1 MFAAI
6 QVLWAAIYGKMEG
19 REATLN
25 VIYRL
30 GLFMLIG
37 LISTHLMR
45 AVIIRLKTVK
55 QLLAKQVAQ
64 FFFLSTGFSLLAGG
78 VYYSL
83 CRYWDLLNGFER
95 AFIDR
100 FIIIILST
108 AFYFFILIFIW
119 ILVYFIVHY
128 IAQERKTQTGI
139 AGFDR

>member
-1 MFAAI
+1 MLAAI
-6 QVLWAAIYGKMEG
+6 QILWAAIYGKMEG

-30 GLFMLIG
+30 GLFILVG

-55 QLLAKQVAQ
+55 KSLTKQFVQ
-64 FFFLSTGFSLLAGG
+64 FFFLSTSFSLLAGG
-78 VYYSL
+78 AYYLL

-100 FIIIILST
+100 FVILILNT
-108 AFYFFILIFIW
+108 TYFFFILIFIW
-119 ILVYFIVHY
+119 ILVYFIAHY
-128 IAQERKTQTGI
+128 IAQETKAQTGI